1 MYITNHL
8 DKKLRIFLVSKIIVV
23 DIMFRGPENNLF
35 KEHFYSQMKIST
47 KDSNKLYQMIF
58 KELFLRY
65 FVTKNI
71 AISQFE
77 MKEFVKN
84 KLPIFFENSIK
95 YYKFIN
101 ERENISKFFFNLII
115 EFFNHK
121 QIKDDEA
128 RSFSLYFYLNS
139 IEFDSQVLEPQEYI
153 KECYMKFF
161 NLHYRPDDIKEFTS
175 FITVIYTSILS
186 KTENSFL
193 IILTND
199 VLDIFLR
206 KLNFKDSKNK
216 KITNDYKCYY
226 FFYFERF
233 MLYFNYLHNYGDS
246 PFAILNDQSQKNFF
260 LRRSLTFSLF
270 LQMSIK
276 KLQFW

>member
-1 MYITNHL
+1 
-8 DKKLRIFLVSKIIVV
+8 
-23 DIMFRGPENNLF
+23 
-35 KEHFYSQMKIST
+35 
-47 KDSNKLYQMIF
+47 
-58 KELFLRY
+58 
-65 FVTKNI
+65 
-71 AISQFE
+71 
-77 MKEFVKN
+77 
-84 KLPIFFENSIK
+84 
-95 YYKFIN
+95 
-101 ERENISKFFFNLII
+101 
-115 EFFNHK
+115 
-121 QIKDDEA
+121 
-128 RSFSLYFYLNS
+128 
-139 IEFDSQVLEPQEYI
+139 
-153 KECYMKFF
+153 MKFF
-161 NLHYRPDDIKEFTS
+161 NLNYRPDDDDIKEFTS

-216 KITNDYKCYY
+216 KIINDYKCYY